1 MSSHVLSAHHA
12 DCDGNVEKFTEEE
25 VEGVLV
31 ELVVDVLHE
40 QIQKLHQFLLVV
52 VNNSAW
58 KCFSVEI
65 EINSWKHQN
74 LDGL

>member
-25 VEGVLV
+25 VEGVFV
-31 ELVVDVLHE
+31 ELVVDMLHE
-40 QIQKLHQFLLVV
+40 QIKKLRQFLLVV

-58 KCFSVEI
+58 HCFSVEI
-65 EINSWKHQN
+65 KIDSWRHPN